1 MDSSVVSGVEAPRDR
16 LKAQLLGT
24 LTPRFAF
31 EGAQR
36 LGVGKARFVFEDVR
50 VRPKV
55 GVPLVNPRDL
65 RAFDAAFTRVE
76 LSIQL

>member
-1 MDSSVVSGVEAPRDR
+1 MDGSEVTGVEAPRDR

-24 LTPRFAF
+24 LTPRFVL

-50 VRPKV
+50 VRAKSRRPTRPSK
-55 GVPLVNPRDL
+55 GL
-65 RAFDAAFTRVE
+65 TRV
-76 LSIQL
+76 LCGVYAR